1 MVWIKLAS
9 LKSSSG
15 ENTTPHFLHLC
26 KESGWK
32 RAGCWCRRQKRKRAF
47 LGSPQVEI
55 ANGCA
60 LGGRRG
66 LARPAIEPPL
76 PMPQAINRHKGCLS
90 DESCSCFSS
99 SVHRLHVMDFRQP
112 RYRNIC
118 KPASQG
124 ALTPH
129 KQDGLGQSAATGFSS
144 LRSQPPPS
152 LGTAKHASHWMQSK
166 IFYKSGFLSLK

>member
-1 MVWIKLAS
+1 MPNAS
-9 LKSSSG
+9 VLLIVGQARIQCSPA
-15 ENTTPHFLHLC
+15 PHFC
-26 KESGWK
+26 ISEKCRDEKGRCRGRGQKKE
-32 RAGCWCRRQKRKRAF
+32 AGIPGLSTGRNSQW
-47 LGSPQVEI
+47 LDG
-55 ANGCA
+55 A

-99 SVHRLHVMDFRQP
+99 SVHRLHVVDFRQP

-152 LGTAKHASHWMQSK
+152 LGTAKHASH
-166 IFYKSGFLSLK
+166 